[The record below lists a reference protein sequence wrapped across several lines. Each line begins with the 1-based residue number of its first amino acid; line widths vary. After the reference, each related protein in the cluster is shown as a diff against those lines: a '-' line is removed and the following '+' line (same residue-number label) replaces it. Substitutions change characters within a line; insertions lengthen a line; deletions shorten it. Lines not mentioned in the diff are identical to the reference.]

1 MLFSS
6 LELSDVL
13 LSNLDSLGYEQMT
26 AIQEQSL
33 PIVLNG
39 NDLIGQAK
47 TGSGKTAAFALSIL
61 SRLEVTN
68 FSIQALVICPTRE
81 LADQVANEIRRL
93 ARAIPN
99 IKVMSICG
107 GVAFRPQANSLES
120 GAHIVVGTPGRLED
134 HVSKQTINFSQIAT
148 LVLDEADRMLD
159 MGFQDS
165 LDTIIDELPKQRQT
179 LLFSAT
185 FPPTIEEVASRVM
198 RRPKMVKVDSLVG
211 NLDIEQ
217 SFYKVENGTRLK
229 AIHLLL
235 MEHEPESSLI
245 FCNTKQEVE
254 ELKNNLQELGF
265 GVLSLHGDLE
275 QRDRDLVLTRFAN
288 KSASI
293 LVATDV
299 AARGLDIEAV
309 DVVINYQIARDS
321 EVHLHRV
328 GRTGRAGK
336 MGRAF
341 TLYTDKEAFKLKS
354 LGEQI
359 GMHIENEN
367 LPAKTVLNKTVPRPA
382 MITLQINGG
391 KKQKIRPGDI
401 LGALTGDADL
411 HGAGLQGSDVGKI
424 KIIAMSSY
432 VAIKREAIKQALS
445 KLQTGKIKGRTFK
458 VRSL

>member
-1 MLFSS
+1 MDKSLFSS
-6 LELSDVL
+6 LGLSDVV
-13 LSNLDSLGYEQMT
+13 LSNLDTLGYTQMT
-26 AIQEQSL
+26 PIQLESL
-33 PIVLNG
+33 PIVLAG
-39 NDLIGQAK
+39 DDLIGQAK
-47 TGSGKTAAFALSIL
+47 TGSGKTVAFALGLL
-61 SRLEVTN
+61 SRLEPTN

-81 LADQVANEIRRL
+81 LADQVANEVRRL

-107 GVAFRPQANSLES
+107 GVALGPQANSLES

-134 HVSKQTINFSQIAT
+134 HIVKQSINLSEVTT

-165 LDTIIDELPKQRQT
+165 LDTIIDDLPSRRQT

-185 FPPTIEEVASRVM
+185 FPPTIEAIAGRVM
-198 RRPKMVKVDSLVG
+198 SQPKMVKVDDLVG
-211 NLDIEQ
+211 NLDIDQ
-217 SFYKVENGTRLK
+217 RFHKVDNSGRLK
-229 AIHLLL
+229 AIHLLI

-245 FCNTKQEVE
+245 FCNTKQEVQY
-254 ELKNNLQELGF
+254 LKNSLDELGF

-299 AARGLDIEAV
+299 AARGLDIDAV
-309 DVVINYQIARDS
+309 DVVINYQVARDS
-321 EVHLHRV
+321 EVHVHRV
-328 GRTGRAGK
+328 GRTGRAGNSGK
-336 MGRAF
+336 AF
-341 TLYTDKEAFKLKS
+341 TLYTDSEAFKLKT

-359 GMHIENEN
+359 GMYIENEP

-391 KKQKIRPGDI
+391 KKQKVRPGDI
-401 LGALTGDADL
+401 LGALTGE
-411 HGAGLQGSDVGKI
+411 AGLKGSDVGKI
-424 KIIAMSSY
+424 KISTMSSY
-432 VAIKREAIKQALS
+432 VAVERSVIKQALV
-445 KLQTGKIKGRTFK
+445 KLQNGKIKGRNFK

>member
-424 KIIAMSSY
+424 KITAMSSY